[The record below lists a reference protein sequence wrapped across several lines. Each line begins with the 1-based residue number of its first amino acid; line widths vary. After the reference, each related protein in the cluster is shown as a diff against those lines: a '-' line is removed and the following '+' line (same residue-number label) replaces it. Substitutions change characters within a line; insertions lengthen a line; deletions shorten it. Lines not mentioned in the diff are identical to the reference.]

1 MMNTYTIEVHKSDS
15 IYDEY
20 KYHAVFEGYDGAP
33 IDHETPSDDKIGRGD
48 SEIEAMYDLL
58 ERSL

>member
-1 MMNTYTIEVHKSDS
+1 MDTYTIEVHQSDS

-20 KYHAVFEGYDGAP
+20 KYQAVFEGYDGAP
-33 IDHETPSDDKIGRGD
+33 IDAETNSTDKIGYGD
-48 SEIEAMYDLL
+48 TELEAMYDLL